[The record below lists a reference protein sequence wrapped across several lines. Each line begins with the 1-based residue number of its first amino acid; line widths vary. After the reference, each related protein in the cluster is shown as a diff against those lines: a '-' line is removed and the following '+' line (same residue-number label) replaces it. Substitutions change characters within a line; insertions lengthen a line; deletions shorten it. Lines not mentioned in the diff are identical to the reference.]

1 MTKKY
6 FLSLIFLSSTLL
18 TARADIIPTL
28 DSITN
33 AGSNFQWNYSVNVT
47 LDQQVRT
54 GDFFT
59 IFDFAGF
66 VPGSAMQPEGWL
78 FSSSLIGLTPP
89 TVLPQDDPGIF
100 NLTWTY
106 VGTTPIVGPQFL
118 GIFSAISDTNQLG
131 IDNFAA
137 RATRSTGSLAGTP
150 IDNIG
155 LIAVPVPEMSALAPI
170 IGVSGLAALG
180 FFSSLIRRRRLS

>member
-28 DSITN
+28 DSITD

-106 VGTTPIVGPQFL
+106 VGTIPIVGPQFL